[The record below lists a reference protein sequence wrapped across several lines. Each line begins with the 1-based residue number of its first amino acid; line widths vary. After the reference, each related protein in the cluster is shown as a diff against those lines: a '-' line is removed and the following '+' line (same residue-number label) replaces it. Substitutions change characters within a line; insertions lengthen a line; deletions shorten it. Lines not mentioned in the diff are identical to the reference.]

1 METFAEKLKAVRAA
15 AGLTQHGMAD
25 LMLIPFR
32 TIQQWEGG
40 QRTPPP
46 YVQRFVLNELTEMVI
61 LATQEN
67 E

>member
-1 METFAEKLKAVRAA
+1 METFAERLKAARAA
-15 AGLTQHGMAD
+15 AGITQQGMAD
-25 LMLIPFR
+25 LTLIPLR
-32 TIQQWEGG
+32 TLQKWEIGE
-40 QRTPPP
+40 RTPPD